1 VILGKRPDIERFLN
15 RPNDAVGGAGIRAA
29 LIYGRDLGVVRER
42 GQQLAAKIARDPSD
56 PFDVAQL
63 TDGDLDNDAARL
75 EGELSAQSLMGG
87 RRLVRL
93 RFGTEKAGLDK
104 LAAEALVRHA
114 AGELNPDAFLL
125 IEAGALG
132 RDSAL
137 RKAGEKA
144 AGVATIP
151 CYEDEPGDV
160 ARQVREALAKDG
172 LSLNA
177 EALAVFVARMPK
189 ERGVARQEI
198 ERLALFLGPGSG
210 ATATAADLEPFLG
223 VEPEASL
230 SDAAVDAFGG
240 RIADAQ
246 AGLRRAAQ
254 EGEAGP
260 AAVRAMGMHL
270 GRLRRTL
277 TLAKSGAGLQEAA
290 KASGVFWKQER
301 EFLRQARSWTL
312 DELDR
317 IQPEILA
324 ADRLC
329 KTAGSPD
336 HLLAERL
343 ALAVA
348 NRARRLGL

>member
-1 VILGKRPDIERFLN
+1 MILGKRPDIERFLS
-15 RPNDAVGGAGIRAA
+15 RPDPQIRAA
-29 LIYGRDLGVVRER
+29 LIYGRDMGVVRER
-42 GQQLAAKIARDPSD
+42 GQDLARKVAKDPND

-63 TDGDLDNDAARL
+63 TDGDLDGDAARL

-93 RFGTEKAGLDK
+93 RFASEKPSLDK
-104 LAAEALVRHA
+104 LAAEALTRHA

-132 RDSAL
+132 RESAL
-137 RKAGEKA
+137 RKAAEKA
-144 AGVATIP
+144 PGAAAIP

-160 ARQVREALAKDG
+160 ARQVREALAKDN

-210 ATATAADLEPFLG
+210 MVATPADLEPFLG

-230 SDAAVDAFGG
+230 FDAAVDAFGG
-240 RIADAQ
+240 RIGDAQ

-254 EGEAGP
+254 EGEGGP
-260 AAVRAMGMHL
+260 AAVRAMGLHL

-277 TLAKSGAGLQEAA
+277 TLHKGGVGLPEAA
-290 KASGVFWKQER
+290 KTAGVFWKQER

-312 DELDR
+312 DALDQ
-317 IQPEILA
+317 IQPEILSS
-324 ADRLC
+324 DRLC

-336 HLLAERL
+336 SQIAERL

>member
-1 VILGKRPDIERFLN
+1 VILSKRPDIERFLG
-15 RPNDAVGGAGIRAA
+15 RPDPQIRAA
-29 LIYGRDLGVVRER
+29 VIYGRDMGVVRDR
-42 GQQLAAKIARDPSD
+42 GHQLAAKIAANPDD

-63 TDGDLDNDAARL
+63 TDGDIDADGGRL
-75 EGELSAQSLMGG
+75 EGELAAQSLMGG

-93 RFGTEKAGLDK
+93 RLGSEKASLDK
-104 LAAEALVRHA
+104 QAAEALTRHA

-137 RKAGEKA
+137 RKAAEKA
-144 AGVATIP
+144 PGAAVIP

-160 ARQVREALAKDG
+160 ARLVRETLARDNVSLNTDALAM
-172 LSLNA
+172 
-177 EALAVFVARMPK
+177 FVARMPK

-210 ATATAADLEPFLG
+210 TTAMPADLEQFLG

-230 SDAAVDAFGG
+230 SDAASDAFGG
-240 RIADAQ
+240 RLADAQ

-260 AAVRAMGMHL
+260 AAVRAIGMHL

-301 EFLRQARSWTL
+301 EFLRQARAWTL
-312 DELDR
+312 EDLDR
-317 IQPEILA
+317 IQPEILT

-336 HLLAERL
+336 HLIAERL

-348 NRARRLGL
+348 GRARRLGL

>member
-1 VILGKRPDIERFLN
+1 VILGKRPEIERFLKSPD
-15 RPNDAVGGAGIRAA
+15 RAVRAA

-42 GQQLAAKIARDPSD
+42 GQELAARIARDPND

-63 TDGDLDNDAARL
+63 TDGDLDADGGRL
-75 EGELSAQSLMGG
+75 EGELAAQSLMGG

-93 RFGTEKAGLDK
+93 RFATEKASLDK
-104 LAAEALVRHA
+104 AAAETFARHA
-114 AGELNPDAFLL
+114 EGELNPDAFLVV
-125 IEAGALG
+125 EAGNLG

-137 RKAGEKA
+137 RKAAEKA
-144 AGVATIP
+144 AAAVAIP

-160 ARQVREALAKDG
+160 ARQVREALTRDN
-172 LSLNA
+172 LSITA
-177 EALAVFVARMPK
+177 EALQLFVARLPK

-198 ERLALFLGPGSG
+198 ERLILYLGPGSG
-210 ATATAADLEPFLG
+210 AQATPADLEPFLG

-230 SDAAVDAFGG
+230 ADAAADAFGG
-240 RIADAQ
+240 RLADAQ
-246 AGLRRAAQ
+246 SGLRRAAQ

-277 TLAKSGAGLQEAA
+277 TLAKAGAGLQEAA

-312 DELDR
+312 EELDR
-317 IQPEILA
+317 LQPQVLE

-336 HLLAERL
+336 QLIAERL
-343 ALAVA
+343 ALTVA
-348 NRARRLGL
+348 ARARRIGL

>member
-1 VILGKRPDIERFLN
+1 MILGKRPDIERFLA
-15 RPNDAVGGAGIRAA
+15 RPDAAIRAA
-29 LIYGRDLGVVRER
+29 LIYGRDMGVVRER
-42 GQQLAAKIARDPSD
+42 GQQLAAKIAKDPND

-63 TDGDLDNDAARL
+63 TDGDLDADGARL
-75 EGELSAQSLMGG
+75 EGELAAQSLMGG

-104 LAAEALVRHA
+104 LAAEALTRHA

-137 RKAGEKA
+137 RKAAEKA
-144 AGVATIP
+144 PGAATIP

-160 ARQVREALAKDG
+160 ARQVREALAKDN
-172 LSLNA
+172 LSLSSD
-177 EALAVFVARMPK
+177 ALQLFVSRMPK

-210 ATATAADLEPFLG
+210 AVATPADLEPFLG

-240 RIADAQ
+240 RIGDAQ

-254 EGEAGP
+254 EGEGGP

-312 DELDR
+312 EELDR
-317 IQPEILA
+317 IQPEILS

-336 HLLAERL
+336 QLIAERL

-348 NRARRLGL
+348 GRARRLGL